1 MDLACACTLIE
12 LNNRFYADHAASF
25 SATRS
30 APWEG
35 WRKAAELLEQRGWGR
50 VGKTPQ
56 VLDLACGNLRF
67 EHFLRSAMPDVDP
80 AFHAVDACPGLA
92 QDARSTPGVTFHW
105 ADVLQDLLAGDG
117 MHGFEA
123 VPPCDL
129 SVTFGFMHHVPGAA
143 MRRAVLELLLDR
155 TARGGIVIISFWQF
169 MNDGRLARK
178 ALAAD
183 AVARERSLIDM
194 DQLDRNDHFLGWQSD
209 PSPLR
214 YCHHFGEEEID
225 GLVASVGTHAREL
238 ARYSA
243 DGSSGT
249 LNRYL
254 VLERTA

>member
-67 EHFLRSAMPDVDP
+67 EHFLRSTLPDVDP
-80 AFHAVDACPGLA
+80 AFHAVDACPELA
-92 QDARSTPGVTFHW
+92 QDARSIPGVTFHW
-105 ADVLQDLLAGDG
+105 ADVLQGLLAGDG

-129 SVTFGFMHHVPGAA
+129 SVTFGFMHHVPSAA
-143 MRRAVLELLLDR
+143 MRHAVLDGLPQIG
-155 TARGGIVIISFWQF
+155 ARGPCRTSGCNSP
-169 MNDGRLARK
+169 
-178 ALAAD
+178 
-183 AVARERSLIDM
+183 
-194 DQLDRNDHFLGWQSD
+194 DR
-209 PSPLR
+209 R
-214 YCHHFGEEEID
+214 M
-225 GLVASVGTHAREL
+225 A
-238 ARYSA
+238 
-243 DGSSGT
+243 
-249 LNRYL
+249 
-254 VLERTA
+254 